1 MASPAT
7 PLPPV
12 VFEDGFGQRRRVVG
26 ARNQTLSVL
35 FLDAELT
42 ANPAFETALRERLA
56 DLAGFHHE
64 SFARA
69 RGVVHVTKSP
79 LRLALASD
87 FVDGVRLSEMLALA
101 DERLIPL
108 EISAAFSVIR
118 QLAAALAALHQHD
131 EASHGALAP
140 ERLIVTADGRLVV
153 TEYVL
158 GPALEQLQFAP
169 SRYWQEL
176 RIALPAGAAHAPL
189 DRRADVAQL
198 GAIALALIV
207 GRPLRED
214 EYPSRISEIVDSVRA
229 ISATGLEPLPTA
241 VRGWLRSALQLDPR
255 RSFASATE
263 AHAALDGIFDVDERT
278 ARQALRAFAA
288 TCQETLF
295 HEDTVVEPPGRPVA
309 PSLGAVGAAA
319 RAVLPA
325 PQAHAVEPTPEPR
338 APELRIVPR
347 PEPPGR
353 LFASFDDG
361 EPGKPMTP
369 APAAPAQKPDVS
381 RDEATTAAEEV
392 TTEEHVPAA
401 KRIWRQHRI
410 AVIAAAMVIA
420 GSAVTLA
427 AWSYFASE
435 PIGTLIVNTNPSG
448 VTVVIDGQHRGS
460 TPLTLDLSPGNH
472 VLQIVSDGHVRK
484 IPVTIAEGRE
494 LAQFVELPTVAPAPT
509 DGQLQV
515 RSEPAGA
522 RVLIDGQYRGVAPL
536 TIEGLSPGTHAVKV
550 EDGTASVTQ
559 QVTIEAGIAASLVVP
574 LTAPRNVPVSGW
586 ISVAAPV
593 DVQIYENQRLL
604 GSSRSEQIM
613 VAAGRHDLE
622 IVNEALGYRVT
633 RTVQVAAGETASIKL
648 EWPKGSI
655 AFNAQPWAEVWLDGE
670 RLGETPIGNVQV
682 PIGPHRVVFRHP
694 ELGEQI
700 HNVAVTLTAPARISA
715 DMRKR

>member
-12 VFEDGFGQRRRVVG
+12 LFEDGFGQRRRVVG

-35 FLDAELT
+35 FLDAGLT
-42 ANPAFETALRERLA
+42 ADPAFETALRERLA

-69 RGVVHVTKSP
+69 RGVVHVTKAP

-87 FVDGVRLSEMLALA
+87 FVEGVRLSEMLVLA

-108 EISAAFSVIR
+108 EIGAAFSVIR
-118 QLAAALAALHQHD
+118 QLTAALAALHQHGG
-131 EASHGALAP
+131 ASHGALAP
-140 ERLIVTADGRLVV
+140 ERVIVTSDGRLVV

-158 GPALEQLQFAP
+158 GLALERLQFAP
-169 SRYWQEL
+169 PRYWKEL
-176 RIALPAGAAHAPL
+176 RIALPPGAAHAQL

-241 VRGWLRSALQLDPR
+241 VRAWLRSALQLDAR
-255 RSFASATE
+255 TSFASAAE

-278 ARQALRAFAA
+278 ARQALRTFAA
-288 TCQETLF
+288 TCQKTLLQ
-295 HEDTVVEPPGRPVA
+295 EDAVAEPPTLRVA
-309 PSLGAVGAAA
+309 PSLDGAEASA
-319 RAVLPA
+319 RTVLPA
-325 PQAHAVEPTPEPR
+325 PQARGVESTPELRVPD
-338 APELRIVPR
+338 LRIVPR
-347 PEPPGR
+347 PEPTGR

-361 EPGKPMTP
+361 TPAAP
-369 APAAPAQKPDVS
+369 APAAPAQ
-381 RDEATTAAEEV
+381 EAEPSATET
-392 TTEEHVPAA
+392 TTEEPVAVA
-401 KRIWRQHRI
+401 RRIWHQHRLAALAI
-410 AVIAAAMVIA
+410 AVVII

-427 AWSYFASE
+427 ARSYFASA
-435 PIGTLIVNTNPSG
+435 PMGTLIVNTNPSG

-460 TPLTLDLSPGNH
+460 TPLTLDLSPGSH

-494 LAQFVELPTVAPAPT
+494 LAQFVELPAVAPAPT

-515 RSEPAGA
+515 RSEPSGA
-522 RVLIDGQYRGVAPL
+522 RVLIDGQYHGVAPL
-536 TIEGLSPGTHAVKV
+536 TIEALSPGTHTIKV

-559 QVTIEAGIAASLVVP
+559 QVTIEAGITASLVVP

-613 VAAGRHDLE
+613 VAAGRHDVE
-622 IVNEALGYRVT
+622 IVNELLGYRVT
-633 RTVQVAAGETASIKL
+633 RTVQVAPGETASIKL
-648 EWPKGSI
+648 EWPNGSI
-655 AFNAQPWAEVWLDGE
+655 AFNAQPWADVWLDGQH
-670 RLGETPIGNVQV
+670 LGETPIGNVQV

-694 ELGEQI
+694 ELGEQTQ
-700 HNVAVTLTAPARISA
+700 NVSVTLTAPARISA
-715 DMRKR
+715 DMRTR